1 MSAKSRLG
9 IGSKRR
15 WVLTVALALLAGL
28 AAACSSNS
36 SSSTTTTSSGSS
48 SGVPSGLNVNVFL
61 VNFSEMA
68 ALKPLV
74 SQGSGLIGVIL
85 PDTTSSTRYVNFDAP
100 YFAKSFTEAGYS
112 PSQYKIDNA
121 QGVDATELSL
131 AQSDISLGAKV
142 LVFDPLDSTVGAEVQ
157 SYASSHGVALVS
169 YDRATFQGNPTY
181 YVSFNNLTVG
191 KLIGSGFKSC
201 VSAWN
206 VSKPQVFELDG
217 GEDTDPNAVSFAQ
230 GYNSVIWGTTQTP
243 LTPPKT
249 NSEGYT
255 LVGDQITPGW
265 TNAVGAQIFQ
275 QQYTAHPNINAT
287 VEANDGLANA
297 VIGVLKNAGVGP
309 KKIPTTGQDATIQGM
324 ENILNGYQCGSVY
337 KPIYKE
343 TQAAVALATIL
354 RAGKTPPSSLVN
366 GSTSPPPGKPG
377 STQPAILLTPT
388 WVNTSNMNCHGHP
401 RPVHLGIDAL
411 LLGRIERL
419 QFSRHHPVT
428 HKVDSASTPPDPPRH
443 AAVGCRSTSPRKGR

>member
-1 MSAKSRLG
+1 MSAKHG
-9 IGSKRR
+9 HAIVSKRR
-15 WVLTVALALLAGL
+15 WLLAVALALLAGL

-36 SSSTTTTSSGSS
+36 SSSTTTTSSSGSS
-48 SGVPSGLNVNVFL
+48 SGVPSSLNVNAFL

-74 SQGSGLIGVIL
+74 SQGSGLVGVIL

-100 YFAKSFTEAGYS
+100 YFAKAFTEAGYS

-121 QGVDATELSL
+121 QGVDANQLSL

-142 LVFDPLDSTVGAEVQ
+142 LVFDPLDTTVGAEVQ

-181 YVSFNNLTVG
+181 YVSFNNESVG
-191 KLIGSGFKSC
+191 KLIGTGFQTC
-201 VSAWN
+201 VAAWK
-206 VSKPQVFELDG
+206 VAKPEVFLLDG
-217 GEDTDPNAVSFAQ
+217 GQDTDPNAVSFAQ

-243 LTPPKT
+243 LSAGKT
-249 NSEGYT
+249 NSQGWV

-265 TNAVGAQIFQ
+265 TNSLGAQIFQ

-297 VIGVLKNAGVGP
+297 VIGVLKNAGVSA
-309 KKIPTTGQDATIQGM
+309 KKIPTTGQDATLQGM

-366 GSTSPPPGKPG
+366 GTTSPPPGKPG
-377 STQPAILLTPT
+377 SSQPAILLTPT
-388 WVNTSNMNCHGHP
+388 WVNSTNMNATVIH
-401 RPVHLGIDAL
+401 D
-411 LLGRIERL
+411 
-419 QFSRHHPVT
+419 QFI
-428 HKVDSASTPPDPPRH
+428 SASSLCSSVGTSVCASAGITP
-443 AAVGCRSTSPRKGR
+443 

>member
-1 MSAKSRLG
+1 MNENA
-9 IGSKRR
+9 RR
-15 WVLTVALALLAGL
+15 VKMPKTRWGVAVALVMLVGL

-48 SGVPSGLNVNVFL
+48 AGVPSSLSVNAFF

-121 QGVDATELSL
+121 QGVDANQLSL

-142 LVFDPLDSTVGAEVQ
+142 LVFDPLDTTVGAEVQ
-157 SYASSHGVALVS
+157 SYAASHGVVLIS
-169 YDRATFQGNPTY
+169 YDRATFQGSPTY
-181 YVSFNNLTVG
+181 YVSFNNTDVG
-191 KLIGSGFKSC
+191 KLIGTGFKTC
-201 VSAWN
+201 VAAWG
-206 VSKPQVFELDG
+206 VSKPEVFTLNG
-217 GEDTDPNAVSFAQ
+217 GEDVDPNAVSFAQ
-230 GYNSVIWGTTQTP
+230 GYNSVIWNSTQTP
-243 LTPPKT
+243 LSPGKT
-249 NSEGYT
+249 NAQGWT
-255 LVGDQITPGW
+255 LVGDQITPNW
-265 TNAVGAQIFQ
+265 TNSLGAQIFQ
-275 QQYTAHPNINAT
+275 QQFTAHPNINAT

-297 VIGVLKNAGVGP
+297 VIGDLKNAGVGA
-309 KKIPTTGQDATIQGM
+309 KKIPTTGQDATLQGM
-324 ENILNGYQCGSVY
+324 ENILNNYQCGSVY

-366 GSTSPPPGKPG
+366 GTTSPPPGKPG

-388 WVNTSNMNCHGHP
+388 WVNTTNMNATVIH
-401 RPVHLGIDAL
+401 D
-411 LLGRIERL
+411 
-419 QFSRHHPVT
+419 QFI
-428 HKVDSASTPPDPPRH
+428 SASTLCT
-443 AAVGCRSTSPRKGR
+443 AVGNSVCASAGITP